1 MEILT
6 LRRSA
11 VRRWG
16 RLAAALMGLLLL
28 STSVDA
34 QAYGEVV
41 PGVTASAL
49 KAAFLY
55 NFANFTEWPADVL
68 APGQQLSLCVI
79 GDNAVADALEH
90 TIKGRGVD
98 NHELTVTV
106 IKAADGPIL
115 SCHLLYVSGFDP
127 KRTEQLL
134 SGLNTASV
142 FTVGDGDRFAELG
155 GVAQLILENGR
166 MHFAVNVGAA
176 RRARLKISSK
186 LLSLATIIKDPNNGQ
201 R

>member
-1 MEILT
+1 M
-6 LRRSA
+6 SA
-11 VRRWG
+11 VRWRG
-16 RLAAALMGLLLL
+16 RLAVALAALLLWCAP
-28 STSVDA
+28 VRA
-34 QAYGEVV
+34 Q
-41 PGVTASAL
+41 GVTAPAL

-68 APGQQLSLCVI
+68 APGHRLSLCVI
-79 GDNAVADALEH
+79 GDNAVADALEQ

-115 SCHLLYVSGFDP
+115 LCHLLYIGGVDT
-127 KRTEQLL
+127 KRTDQLL
-134 SGLNTASV
+134 FALSGTSV

-155 GVAQLILENGR
+155 GVAQLILESGR
-166 MHFAVNVGAA
+166 MRFGINVEAA
-176 RRARLKISSK
+176 RRAHLKISSK
-186 LLSLATIIKDPNNGQ
+186 LLSLAKIIKDSNDVP